1 MLIELFLLYSQ
12 SSRISLDSIWEWIHS
27 SSLAL
32 SESLLISWLRTLVG
46 FYFVFNLREM
56 HFYPSFFLVIFS
68 TYLFLQLHRVLVAS
82 CETRY
87 WTQAL
92 CTGKRSFSHWITR
105 EVPFPPNFCF
115 YNLLCLPKNW
125 CFQTVVLEKTLE
137 RPLDYKEIKPVN
149 LKGNHSWILIGRTDA
164 EAEAP
169 ILWRPDAKNCL
180 IGKDW
185 CWARLK
191 AGGEGDDR
199 GWDGWMASLTQWTWT
214 WANSGRWWGTEK
226 PGMLQSMGWQ
236 AMELDTNWQLN
247 NCNTVCLSLSLAA
260 KIADIFPL
268 FPMYLTFSY
277 KAWMSSFFS
286 ELHEYFFDILQA
298 PKSIFIIVHCFI

>member
-56 HFYPSFFLVIFS
+56 YFYPSFSLVIFS
-68 TYLFLQLHRVLVAS
+68 TYLFLQLHRALVAS

-137 RPLDYKEIKPVN
+137 RPLDCKEIKPVN
-149 LKGNHSWILIGRTDA
+149 LKGNQPWIFFQRTDA
-164 EAEAP
+164 EAP
-169 ILWRPDAKNCL
+169 RLCPPDVKSWL
-180 IGKDW
+180 IGKDPD
-185 CWARLK
+185 
-191 AGGEGDDR
+191 AGKDWRQKEKRAMVRWHHQFIGHEPGQTLGDGEGQR
-199 GWDGWMASLTQWTWT
+199 NLACYGPWGGRPWSWTQTG
-214 WANSGRWWGTEK
+214 NSTT
-226 PGMLQSMGWQ
+226 
-236 AMELDTNWQLN
+236 AT
-247 NCNTVCLSLSLAA
+247 LSVFL
-260 KIADIFPL
+260 
-268 FPMYLTFSY
+268 
-277 KAWMSSFFS
+277 
-286 ELHEYFFDILQA
+286 
-298 PKSIFIIVHCFI
+298 